1 MVLSVLSLCVSVQVV
16 HVVVNGVLHQS
27 RPVVVLVCAE
37 ELQKK
42 HFIVK
47 SQVKSVMVDAHV
59 DGYIPVQLTH
69 PIIFR
74 RPGQT
79 TLVVGCGTGIL
90 QLSALWLSARFLVV
104 WREVI
109 IHLF

>member
-1 MVLSVLSLCVSVQVV
+1 MVYYTRAGPWLFVFVQK
-16 HVVVNGVLHQS
+16 S
-27 RPVVVLVCAE
+27 FR
-37 ELQKK
+37 KK